1 MTNLTH
7 KEAFRL
13 LQEIDDILILTHRNP
28 DGDAVGSVFA
38 MYNVLKEMGKN
49 VRCLT
54 DRIESSLSFPVTQEA
69 YGDFEPRFVISVD
82 LADNKLM
89 TPDVYERY
97 AERVLLCIDHH
108 EANTPYAENLL
119 LDSSAAAACEVIYDM
134 LEAAGQEISL
144 KTAEALYLGLST
156 DTGCFRYS
164 NTSARTLEVASRL
177 VARGVNNG
185 EINKRVF
192 ETKTKEFFRFESLAA
207 ASMKT
212 YFDGRCAIITL
223 TQDMFART
231 GVHEADTHS
240 ISALPRQIEGV
251 LIGLVIKEK
260 KDGGYKI
267 SVRSNEPASASAVC
281 ENFGGGGH
289 RLAAGCELNGR
300 IGEVTNKL
308 LKAVEKELEKI

>member
-1 MTNLTH
+1 MMNLTH

-13 LQEIDDILILTHRNP
+13 LQEIDDIVIITHRNP

-49 VRCLT
+49 VRCIT
-54 DRIESSLSFPVTQEA
+54 DRIENALSFPVCEDA
-69 YGDFEPRFVISVD
+69 YSDFEPRFVISVD
-82 LADNKLM
+82 LADNRLM
-89 TPDVYERY
+89 TPDVYAQY
-97 AERVLLCIDHH
+97 ADRVYLCIDHH
-108 EANTPYAENLL
+108 GANTPYAENLL

-134 LEAAGQEISL
+134 LETAGQEISL
-144 KTAEALYLGLST
+144 KTAEALYLGIST
-156 DTGCFRYS
+156 DTGCFRYP
-164 NTSARTLEVASRL
+164 NTSARTLEIASKL
-177 VARGVNNG
+177 VAKGVNNG
-185 EINKRVF
+185 EINRRVF

-212 YFDGRCAIITL
+212 YFDGRCAVITL
-223 TQDMFART
+223 TQDMFERT

-251 LIGLVIKEK
+251 LIGMVIKEK

-281 ENFGGGGH
+281 ECFGGGGH
-289 RLAAGCELNGR
+289 RLAAGCEISGKL
-300 IGEVTNKL
+300 GEVTNML
-308 LKAVEKELEKI
+308 LKAAEKELERI